1 MPACLTFR
9 KTAPVFRH
17 VALAQSDEMTGFA
30 AALLSIA
37 VLATFALVAGG
48 AYLLVKRKERRQGVL
63 MLIAAAVLFG
73 NVLIW
78 TV

>member
-1 MPACLTFR
+1 
-9 KTAPVFRH
+9 
-17 VALAQSDEMTGFA
+17 MTGVA
-30 AALLSIA
+30 PHILSIL

-48 AYLLVKRKERRQGVL
+48 AYLLVKRKERKQGML
-63 MLIAAAVLFG
+63 MLIAAAVLFV

>member
-1 MPACLTFR
+1 M
-9 KTAPVFRH
+9 K
-17 VALAQSDEMTGFA
+17 EIA
-30 AALLSIA
+30 AAALSIA
-37 VLATFALVAGG
+37 VIAAFALVAGG
-48 AYLLVKRKERRQGVL
+48 AWLLVKRKERKQGVL